1 MPSVWHNR
9 SSHRMP
15 SLSSTGQYHLWLCI
29 DNFLHPLVLAQKCR
43 LMTKCSI
50 LRFPSI
56 ISFWLIQLS
65 FHNGFE
71 KLIDFRGKWLL
82 KLELEPEY
90 VPYFVL
96 LALFS
101 AVGISKRRIW
111 LNLNLNHW
119 DVILAYSALVYRVT
133 GSSMQFT
140 QEINFEK
147 TINIG
152 ETHVTPKPVINKI
165 QN

>member
-1 MPSVWHNR
+1 M
-9 SSHRMP
+9 
-15 SLSSTGQYHLWLCI
+15 
-29 DNFLHPLVLAQKCR
+29 
-43 LMTKCSI
+43 
-50 LRFPSI
+50 
-56 ISFWLIQLS
+56 
-65 FHNGFE
+65 
-71 KLIDFRGKWLL
+71 

-101 AVGISKRRIW
+101 AEGISKRRIR

-133 GSSMQFT
+133 CSSMQFM

-147 TINIG
+147 TINTG
-152 ETHVTPKPVINKI
+152 ETHETPKPVINKDKI
-165 QN
+165 KEANVRKFL